1 MKKTNLDYLFI
12 DQVHNFVHLLTV
24 EAQTKEQ
31 FLMKLRQ
38 HNLSDSSTM
47 FFYLSTKRSDFD
59 TIRLNETREEILF
72 NQ

>member
-1 MKKTNLDYLFI
+1 MKAKLDYLFI

-24 EAQTKEQ
+24 ETQTKEQ

-38 HNLSDSSTM
+38 HNLSDSKTM

-72 NQ
+72 NH

>member
-24 EAQTKEQ
+24 ETQTKEQ
-31 FLMKLRQ
+31 FLMKVKQ
-38 HNLSDSSTM
+38 YSLSDSKTM

-72 NQ
+72 NH

>member
-12 DQVHNFVHLLTV
+12 DQVHNFVQLVTV
-24 EAQTKEQ
+24 ESQTKEH

-38 HNLSDSSTM
+38 HNLSDSKTM

-59 TIRLNETREEILF
+59 TIQLNETRDEILF
-72 NQ
+72 NH